1 MLAQRVL
8 NSHDT
13 EKSLTLIGEN
23 PVAEVPDRNLRSP
36 GQLKNKLSN
45 VWRTHMLCVL
55 HVAPAMG
62 CFLVR
67 AGRSQHTLPLAL
79 LARWKVS
86 SRCLMGQAPEIC
98 SVNHYRG

>member
-1 MLAQRVL
+1 L

-13 EKSLTLIGEN
+13 EKSLILTGEN

-45 VWRTHMLCVL
+45 VWHTHMLCVL

-67 AGRSQHTLPLAL
+67 GWAFSAHT
-79 LARWKVS
+79 S
-86 SRCLMGQAPEIC
+86 SRLTC
-98 SVNHYRG
+98 SVEGEFSVLDWAGS

>member
-1 MLAQRVL
+1 L

-67 AGRSQHTLPLAL
+67 GWAFSAHHFLSPYLLGGR
-79 LARWKVS
+79 
-86 SRCLMGQAPEIC
+86 
-98 SVNHYRG
+98 

>member
-1 MLAQRVL
+1 M

-13 EKSLTLIGEN
+13 EKSLPFTGEN

-45 VWRTHMLCVL
+45 IWRAHMLCVL

-67 AGRSQHTLPLAL
+67 SWGNQVFKYYGAKPY
-79 LARWKVS
+79 WD
-86 SRCLMGQAPEIC
+86 
-98 SVNHYRG
+98 

>member
-1 MLAQRVL
+1 L

-13 EKSLTLIGEN
+13 EKSLTLIGEH

-55 HVAPAMG
+55 HIALAMD
-62 CFLVR
+62 CLLVGGW
-67 AGRSQHTLPLAL
+67 AFSTHT
-79 LARWKVS
+79 S
-86 SRCLMGQAPEIC
+86 SRLTC
-98 SVNHYRG
+98 SVEGEFSVLDGAGS

>member
-1 MLAQRVL
+1 M

-13 EKSLTLIGEN
+13 EKSLTFTGEN
-23 PVAEVPDRNLRSP
+23 PVAEVPDRNLRGP

-67 AGRSQHTLPLAL
+67 GWGNQVFKYYGAKPY
-79 LARWKVS
+79 WD
-86 SRCLMGQAPEIC
+86 
-98 SVNHYRG
+98 